1 METYNDY
8 DPYRFPRI
16 KVSGPLA
23 MAYVPMQ
30 KFKNLYTP
38 EQGYPWAQFSKILIF
53 PGWGGMKNE

>member
-38 EQGYPWAQFSKILIF
+38 AQGYPLGTSFQDLDF
-53 PGWGGMKNE
+53 PWVGRDEK

>member
-30 KFKNLYTP
+30 N
-38 EQGYPWAQFSKILIF
+38 SKTYIRGTGISLGHNF
-53 PGWGGMKNE
+53 PRS

>member
-30 KFKNLYTP
+30 KFKKLIYAGT
-38 EQGYPWAQFSKILIF
+38 GISLGAQFSKILIF
-53 PGWGGMKNE
+53 PGWEG